1 MESIFN
7 IMFIVV
13 PILVFAGFIFT
24 FAFILSPKLRGKMM
38 SKQIDAANHMMKSS
52 KNSLSD
58 LAGTAL
64 DIKKSILTENE
75 DMLKEMYT
83 KDAEIEKEGIR
94 IKTSAFKEGISGTKT
109 VYCKHCGAIIDSD
122 STFCKSCG
130 KRQ

>member
-1 MESIFN
+1 MENIFN
-7 IMFIVV
+7 IMFVVV

-24 FAFILSPKLRGKMM
+24 FALILSPKLRGKMM

-52 KNSLSD
+52 RNSLSD
-58 LAGTAL
+58 LASTTL
-64 DIKKSILTENE
+64 EIKKNILTENE

-83 KDAEIEKEGIR
+83 KEAEIEKEGIR
-94 IKTSAFKEGISGTKT
+94 IKTSAIKDGLGGIVTK
-109 VYCKHCGAIIDSD
+109 YCKYCGSSIDSD